1 MVICGHPQCKEKFE
15 SLDGQVPNWGQTRSC
30 FAVLFQLSYC
40 KQWLF
45 CDLFSVMV
53 FTFLSFLLVILPFK
67 KARVH
72 RAECSLSVAK
82 NKEAGMCPEEKGRV
96 ISFVQACIT
105 VLLIMSSRLMNQQCR
120 LLWIRLSLN
129 RNMSFPEGW
138 VVKNP
143 PANAGDPRDAG
154 SILGSGRSPG
164 GGNGNPLQYSCLGN
178 SMDRGAWR
186 AAVHEV
192 TESQT
197 QLSRQAR
204 RQKPTESKAVRPT
217 TGEQVTG
224 EACRSLVLE
233 FIQEQH
239 FRTR

>member
-1 MVICGHPQCKEKFE
+1 
-15 SLDGQVPNWGQTRSC
+15 
-30 FAVLFQLSYC
+30 
-40 KQWLF
+40 
-45 CDLFSVMV
+45 
-53 FTFLSFLLVILPFK
+53 
-67 KARVH
+67 
-72 RAECSLSVAK
+72 
-82 NKEAGMCPEEKGRV
+82 
-96 ISFVQACIT
+96 
-105 VLLIMSSRLMNQQCR
+105 
-120 LLWIRLSLN
+120 
-129 RNMSFPEGW
+129 
-138 VVKNP
+138 
-143 PANAGDPRDAG
+143 
-154 SILGSGRSPG
+154 
-164 GGNGNPLQYSCLGN
+164 
-178 SMDRGAWR
+178 MDRGAWR